1 MNWIR
6 KIFNKIRCKHDY
18 QFVRNIYGDEINQC
32 GGYRSIW
39 QCSKCGRYKYC
50 KRLYSPINKNL
61 KETLD
66 GFYDEYYENEYN
78 NWCKEHEE
86 FLQEVT
92 NKLVGTASLG
102 SCYAEIIMVAKE
114 STNDRWHFEQW
125 LQENR
130 LKYEYYLY
138 NQKER
143 FDEIN
148 QYIFKIRWK

>member
-1 MNWIR
+1 MI
-6 KIFNKIRCKHDY
+6 KIFNWFKRFWCEHEY
-18 QFVRNIYGDEINQC
+18 EFVRNIYGDEINEC
-32 GGYRSIW
+32 GGYRSLW
-39 QCSKCGRYKYC
+39 KCNKCGRYKYD
-50 KRLYSPINKNL
+50 KMLFVKKPL
-61 KETLD
+61 KETLN
-66 GFYDEYYENEYN
+66 GLYDDYYDNEYD

-92 NKLVGTASLG
+92 NKLVGIASLG
-102 SCYAEIIMVAKE
+102 LCYAEVIMTTKE

-130 LKYEYYLY
+130 LKYEHYLY